1 MAVIKITQDNFEAEV
16 LKSDKPVLLDFWATW
31 CMPCRMLS
39 PVIDQI
45 ADEQPSIKVGKV
57 NIDKEPGLAASFGV
71 MSIPTLVVMKDGKPA
86 AKTMGVQPKA
96 SVLKLLGL

>member
-31 CMPCRMLS
+31 CMPCQMLS

-57 NIDKEPGLAASFGV
+57 NIDEEPGLAASFGV

>member
-1 MAVIKITQDNFEAEV
+1 MATDIRQDHFDTFISQ
-16 LKSDKPVLLDFWATW
+16 SDKPVLVDFWATW
-31 CMPCRMLS
+31 CMPCQMLS

-57 NIDKEPGLAASFGV
+57 NIDEEPGLAASFGV

>member
-31 CMPCRMLS
+31 CMPCQMLS

-57 NIDKEPGLAASFGV
+57 NIDEEPELAASFGV

>member
-1 MAVIKITQDNFEAEV
+1 MAVIKITQDTFEAEV

-31 CMPCRMLS
+31 CMPCQMLS

-57 NIDKEPGLAASFGV
+57 NIDEEPGLAASFGV

>member
-31 CMPCRMLS
+31 CMPCQMLS

-45 ADEQPSIKVGKV
+45 ADEQPSIKV
-57 NIDKEPGLAASFGV
+57 NIDEEPGLAASFGV

>member
-31 CMPCRMLS
+31 CMPCQMLS

-57 NIDKEPGLAASFGV
+57 NIDEEPGLAASFGV
-71 MSIPTLVVMKDGKPA
+71 MSTPPLVVMKDGKPA

>member
-31 CMPCRMLS
+31 CMPCQMLS

-57 NIDKEPGLAASFGV
+57 NIDEEPGLAASFGV
-71 MSIPTLVVMKDGKPA
+71 MSIPTLVVMKEGKIVNQEVGA
-86 AKTMGVQPKA
+86 RPKNA
-96 SVLKLLGL
+96 ILSML

>member
-31 CMPCRMLS
+31 CMPCQMLS

-57 NIDKEPGLAASFGV
+57 NIDEEPGLAASFGV
-71 MSIPTLVVMKDGKPA
+71 MSIPTLVVMTDGKPA

>member
-1 MAVIKITQDNFEAEV
+1 M
-16 LKSDKPVLLDFWATW
+16 
-31 CMPCRMLS
+31 
-39 PVIDQI
+39 IDQI

-57 NIDKEPGLAASFGV
+57 NIDEEPGLAASFGV